1 MTMQNTNLGGNTKIT
16 ISGAST
22 GPYIP
27 ASWSPASEWK
37 ENGYPTEDW
46 TTDKFT
52 YHQIGF
58 INDPKNNQLL
68 LYVNICPDSKANRN
82 SRGYE
87 GGYRQLQPAGYNINI
102 GNATYSVN
110 LDVNPWNIQNG
121 KSGYALIG
129 VWDPQTNQYTTKD
142 NLCHYYADSDGR
154 QSAIIKIPYNM
165 FNRDDLNG
173 STKMTM
179 QNTNLGGNTKI
190 TISGASTSDGRQ
202 SAIIKIPYNMFNR
215 DDLNGSTKMTMQ
227 NTNLG
232 GNTKITISG
241 ASTGPYIPAIIA
253 FVLASIAA
261 ISYYHKIKLVRH
273 EHQ

>member
-1 MTMQNTNLGGNTKIT
+1 MKIKYIFIELFKIRLNKMKNIRKKIIAFLLALECLAFC
-16 ISGAST
+16 ISFNSKV
-22 GPYIP
+22 Y
-27 ASWSPASEWK
+27 ASWSPVSEWK

-58 INDPKNNQLL
+58 INDLKNNQLL
-68 LYVNICPDSKANRN
+68 LYVDICPDSETNRN
-82 SRGYE
+82 SNGYK
-87 GGYRQLQPAGYNINI
+87 GNYRQLQPRGYNIKI
-102 GNATYSVN
+102 GNATTYSVD

-121 KSGYALIG
+121 KSGYARIG
-129 VWDPQTNQYTTKD
+129 VWDPQTNQYKTKD

-173 STKMTM
+173 STEMTI
-179 QNTNLGGNTKI
+179 QN
-190 TISGASTSDGRQ
+190 
-202 SAIIKIPYNMFNR
+202 PW
-215 DDLNGSTKMTMQ
+215 
-227 NTNLG
+227 LG

-261 ISYYHKIKLVRH
+261 ISYYHKRKLVRH